1 MTHKVADA
9 VRELLG
15 NDNFIIRGEPSNETE
30 FNKMFSKVT
39 SVVNEQ
45 AVESK
50 DTNDFGVTWSQIK
63 VKMKEQETTFNN
75 NAYQRSRAEAYP
87 TIANQ
92 LDDLYHNGIDGWK
105 TTIKAIKDKHPK
117 E

>member
-1 MTHKVADA
+1 MNYLELKTWDNEHSSVW
-9 VRELLG
+9 REIVSRFG
-15 NDNFIIRGEPSNETE
+15 QSDYDDETKRTKHMATLKAE
-30 FNKMFSKVT
+30 WEAK
-39 SVVNEQ
+39 
-45 AVESK
+45 
-50 DTNDFGVTWSQIK
+50 
-63 VKMKEQETTFNN
+63 
-75 NAYQRSRAEAYP
+75 AYARSRATEYP

>member
-1 MTHKVADA
+1 MNYL
-9 VRELLG
+9 ELKTW
-15 NDNFIIRGEPSNETE
+15 DNEHSSVWKEIVSRFGQSDYDDETKRTKHMATLKAE
-30 FNKMFSKVT
+30 WEAK
-39 SVVNEQ
+39 
-45 AVESK
+45 
-50 DTNDFGVTWSQIK
+50 
-63 VKMKEQETTFNN
+63 
-75 NAYQRSRAEAYP
+75 AYARSRATEYP

>member
-1 MTHKVADA
+1 MNYLELKTWNSEHSSVW
-9 VRELLG
+9 REIVSRFG
-15 NDNFIIRGEPSNETE
+15 QSDYDDETKRTKHMATLKAE
-30 FNKMFSKVT
+30 WEAK
-39 SVVNEQ
+39 
-45 AVESK
+45 
-50 DTNDFGVTWSQIK
+50 
-63 VKMKEQETTFNN
+63 
-75 NAYQRSRAEAYP
+75 AYARSRATEYP

>member
-1 MTHKVADA
+1 MNYL
-9 VRELLG
+9 ELKTW
-15 NDNFIIRGEPSNETE
+15 DNNHSSIWKEIVSRFGQSDYD
-30 FNKMFSKVT
+30 NKTKRTKHMATLKA
-39 SVVNEQ
+39 EWE
-45 AVESK
+45 AK
-50 DTNDFGVTWSQIK
+50 
-63 VKMKEQETTFNN
+63 
-75 NAYQRSRAEAYP
+75 AYARSRATEYP

>member
-1 MTHKVADA
+1 MNYL
-9 VRELLG
+9 ELKTW
-15 NDNFIIRGEPSNETE
+15 DNEHSSVWKEIVSRFGQSDYD
-30 FNKMFSKVT
+30 NKTKRTKHMATLKA
-39 SVVNEQ
+39 EWE
-45 AVESK
+45 AK
-50 DTNDFGVTWSQIK
+50 
-63 VKMKEQETTFNN
+63 
-75 NAYQRSRAEAYP
+75 AYARSRATEYP